1 MSDSL
6 PPHGPLAH
14 QAPLSLGFSRQE
26 YGGALPCR
34 IPGGLPDPG
43 MEPMSPAAPALQ
55 ADSIPLSHWGS
66 PSLPGQFEALLF
78 TPEASHP
85 LEAKPT
91 CPAST
96 LAGSRARI
104 TCLLRPVSGLSALG
118 LDSTA
123 WGKTTTKG
131 ECVGSP
137 RVAGGWRCCQVS

>member
-6 PPHGPLAH
+6 PPRGPVAH
-14 QAPLSLGFSRQE
+14 QAPLSLEFSRQE
-26 YGGALPCR
+26 YGEAVPCPP
-34 IPGGLPDPG
+34 PGGLSDPG

-85 LEAKPT
+85 LEAKPI
-91 CPAST
+91 CPASA
-96 LAGSRARI
+96 LAGSRAGI

-118 LDSTA
+118 LGLD
-123 WGKTTTKG
+123 GLG
-131 ECVGSP
+131 EDHDQS
-137 RVAGGWRCCQVS
+137 